1 MNTMVACHP
10 LRELLALPE
19 LMRQLHS
26 EDWVA
31 WPGPLDRVYPVAT
44 RPPSVESNTHTL
56 LWGSA
61 GWSILVLADKGLLH
75 VGSSGATFLGPL
87 LKTEEQRVRVGRVN
101 LDTSQPMVQTTSF

>member
-31 WPGPLDRVYPVAT
+31 WPG
-44 RPPSVESNTHTL
+44 
-56 LWGSA
+56 A

-75 VGSSGATFLGPL
+75 DGSSGATFLGPL